1 MLFSTAAMCLATAIY
16 FEARGEPIA
25 GQVAVAN
32 VIVNRT
38 NDRRYPNTICEVVQQ
53 GPTYRWAP
61 SLPVRN
67 RCQFSFYCDG
77 KKEVITD
84 NQAFDKAID
93 IAKRTLNGEMLDITE
108 GATHYHALYVLPDWA
123 ATKTHTVTINNHIFY
138 RWETR

>member
-16 FEARGEPIA
+16 FEARGEPTA
-25 GQVAVAN
+25 GQIAVAN

-38 NDRRYPNTICEVVQQ
+38 NDRRYPNTVCEVVQQ

-61 SLPVRN
+61 SLPIRH

-84 NQAFDKAID
+84 NQAFDKAVD
-93 IAKRTLNGEMLDITE
+93 IAKRTLNGEMMDITE

-138 RWETR
+138 RWE

>member
-25 GQVAVAN
+25 GQIAVAN

-38 NDRRYPNTICEVVQQ
+38 EDRRYPNTVCEVVKQ
-53 GPTYRWAP
+53 GPTYRWATHI
-61 SLPVRN
+61 PVRH

-77 KKEVITD
+77 KKEVIND
-84 NQAFDKAID
+84 VHAFNKAVD
-93 IAKRTLNGEMLDITE
+93 IAKRTLNGEILDITE

-138 RWETR
+138 RWEFR

>member
-16 FEARGEPIA
+16 FEARGEPTA
-25 GQVAVAN
+25 GQIAVAN

-38 NDRRYPNTICEVVQQ
+38 NDRRYPNTVCEVVQQ
-53 GPTYRWAP
+53 GPTYRRAP
-61 SLPVRN
+61 SLPIRH

-84 NQAFDKAID
+84 NQAFDKAVD
-93 IAKRTLNGEMLDITE
+93 IAKRTLNGEMMDITE

-138 RWETR
+138 RWE